1 MKTTFRQIEN
11 VAARIGECDSEI
23 ALVQSLPFYSIFR
36 QESRREK
43 DLAQLRALRQELSSQ
58 KAKLLLRLKEEV
70 ETQLAVHGSRF
81 TVYSQAPEY

>member
-1 MKTTFRQIEN
+1 MKATFRQIEK

-23 ALVQSLPFYSIFR
+23 AMVQSLPFYSIFR

-43 DLAQLRALRQELSSQ
+43 DLAQLRALRQELFSQ

-70 ETQLAVHGSRF
+70 EGELGLNPNPSPRERGA
-81 TVYSQAPEY
+81 